1 MDDIIT
7 RLADLHDD
15 EPTTAS
21 DAVVTDDVRR
31 GRRALGRRRV
41 RIGVA
46 ASAATLV
53 AAGALTAGL
62 TGNSTASH
70 TSLDSRSIKLVDY
83 TGTQPHGFD
92 VAQVPDGWVLKDSTP
107 NYLDIAEPSDNT
119 DGSVFINKLVVM
131 LESVDET
138 GAPQGTPVTVNG
150 HPGAI
155 SERGRHEDPA
165 LLRRHAPGRD
175 PGLEQSALE
184 RRPTRRVRRR
194 RDRDLCRGAG
204 RG

>member
-7 RLADLHDD
+7 RLADLHDN

-31 GRRALGRRRV
+31 GRRALGRRRM

-70 TSLDSRSIKLVDY
+70 SSLDSRSIQLVDY
-83 TGTQPHGFD
+83 TGTQPHGFE

-107 NYLDIAEPSDNT
+107 DYLDIAVPSDNT
-119 DGSVFINKLVVM
+119 DGNVFVNKLVVM

-138 GAPQGTPVTVNG
+138 GAPQGTAVTVNG

-155 SERGRHEDPA
+155 ADSDGTKT
-165 LLRRHAPGRD
+165 LRYSDGKHRVEIQAWSNLHWSNDQLVQFADGVTVT
-175 PGLEQSALE
+175 SAA
-184 RRPTRRVRRR
+184 V
-194 RDRDLCRGAG
+194 AG

>member
-7 RLADLHDD
+7 RLADLR
-15 EPTTAS
+15 ENETTTAS

-46 ASAATLV
+46 ASAVTLL

-62 TGNSTASH
+62 TGSSTATR

-83 TGTQPHGFD
+83 TGTQPHGFE

-107 NYLDIAEPSDNT
+107 DYLDIAVPSDNT

-138 GAPQGTPVTVNG
+138 GAPQGTAVTVNG
-150 HPGAI
+150 HSGAI
-155 SERGRHEDPA
+155 SEQDGVKT
-165 LLRRHAPGRD
+165 LRYSDGAHRVEIQAWSNLHWSDDQLVQFADGVTVTSAAVPGR
-175 PGLEQSALE
+175 G
-184 RRPTRRVRRR
+184 
-194 RDRDLCRGAG
+194 
-204 RG
+204 

>member
-7 RLADLHDD
+7 RLADLHDY

-21 DAVVTDDVRR
+21 DAVVTGDVRR

-62 TGNSTASH
+62 TYNSTASH
-70 TSLDSRSIKLVDY
+70 PSLDPGSIKLVDY

-107 NYLDIAEPSDNT
+107 GYLDIAEPSDNT

-150 HPGAI
+150 RPGAI
-155 SERGRHEDPA
+155 SEEDGTKT
-165 LLRRHAPGRD
+165 LRYSDGTHRVEIQAWSNLHWSDDQLVSFADGVTVT
-175 PGLEQSALE
+175 SAA
-184 RRPTRRVRRR
+184 V
-194 RDRDLCRGAG
+194 AG

>member
-1 MDDIIT
+1 MDDITT
-7 RLADLHDD
+7 RLADLHDGT
-15 EPTTAS
+15 PPAAS
-21 DAVVTDDVRR
+21 DAVVTADVRR

-62 TGNSTASH
+62 THNSTASH
-70 TSLDSRSIKLVDY
+70 ASVDSRSIQLVDY

-92 VAQVPDGWVLKDSTP
+92 VTQVPDGWVLKDSTP
-107 NYLDIAEPSDNT
+107 NYLDIAEPADNT
-119 DGSVFINKLVVM
+119 DGSVFVNKLVVM

-138 GAPQGTPVTVNG
+138 GAPQGAPVTVNG

-155 SERGRHEDPA
+155 ADSDGTKT
-165 LLRRHAPGRD
+165 LRYSDGTHRVEIQAWSNLRWSNDQLVAFAEGVTVTSAAVPGR
-175 PGLEQSALE
+175 G
-184 RRPTRRVRRR
+184 
-194 RDRDLCRGAG
+194 
-204 RG
+204 